1 MPHMERAT
9 SRLGVIILAAGRGTR
24 MRSERAKVLHAVA
37 GKPFILSVLDAALA
51 LTPDRIAVVVGHE
64 AEKVERVCAE
74 HLTGRG
80 AETPVV
86 YSLQREQHGTGDAVR
101 AAAPA
106 FEGFAG
112 DLLVLYGDVPA
123 LTPATLSMLIAHHR
137 RAGAALSLLTATFD
151 DPSGYGRIRR
161 RADGGI
167 AGVVEERDLAA
178 AERGI
183 REVNPGI
190 YCAAADFLLP
200 ALTRLRDDNVQRE
213 YYLTDVVGMAVAD
226 GLPVATLPVADIEEV
241 AGINS
246 RKEMARME
254 ERVRR
259 ALVERWME
267 AGVTFRNP
275 ATAYIEDGVTI
286 GADTEIGPNVQLL
299 GRTAIGRGC
308 RIDGTALLRDAA
320 IGDRVHLRLGVVM
333 TDCRVGDDAVI
344 GPFAH
349 LRPRSVLAPGVHI
362 GNFVETKNVR
372 LGAGTKANHLT
383 YLGDAEVGDHTN
395 IGAGTITCNYDGFTK
410 HRTVIGSRVQ
420 IGSDTQLVAPVT
432 VADDAYVGAGTTVTR
447 DVPAGH
453 LVLSRVP
460 QRTVAGWVERR
471 RAKTS
476 GTPAHTAPTRPA
488 EPVTPPR
495 PERAVVPARPAEAVA
510 AGKAAATPRAIGLAK
525 APPAK
530 RKTVRPTARP
540 PRLVNSG
547 RRGKR

>member
-1 MPHMERAT
+1 MERAS

-24 MRSERAKVLHAVA
+24 MRSERAKVLHTVA
-37 GKPFILSVLDAALA
+37 GKPFVLSVLDAALA
-51 LTPDRIAVVVGHE
+51 LAPDCVAVVVGHE
-64 AEKVERVCAE
+64 AGEVERVCAL
-74 HLTGRG
+74 HLAGRG
-80 AETPVV
+80 TETPVV
-86 YSLQREQHGTGDAVR
+86 YPLQREQRGTGDAVR

-123 LTPATLSMLIAHHR
+123 LTPATLSALLAHHR

-161 RADGGI
+161 RANGGI

-178 AERGI
+178 AERGT

-190 YCAAADFLLP
+190 YCATAGFLLP
-200 ALTRLRDDNVQRE
+200 ALARLRTDNAQRE

-226 GLPVATLPVADIEEV
+226 GLPVATLPAANIEEI

-246 RKEMARME
+246 RKEMAGME

-259 ALVERWME
+259 ALVERWMQ
-267 AGVTFRNP
+267 AGVTFRDP
-275 ATAYIEDGVTI
+275 ATAYLEEGVTI
-286 GADTEIGPNVQLL
+286 GADTEIGPNVQIL

-333 TDCRVGDDAVI
+333 TDCRVGDDAVV

-349 LRPRSVLAPGVHI
+349 LRPGSELATGVHI
-362 GNFVETKNVR
+362 GNFVETKNAHV
-372 LGAGTKANHLT
+372 GAGTKANHLT
-383 YLGDAEVGDHTN
+383 YLGDVEVGDHTN
-395 IGAGTITCNYDGFTK
+395 IGAGTITCNYDGFAK
-410 HRTVIGSRVQ
+410 HRTVIGNRVQ

-432 VADDAYVGAGTTVTR
+432 VADDAYVGAGTTVTS

-453 LVLSRVP
+453 LALSRVP
-460 QRTVAGWVERR
+460 QRTVAGWVARK
-471 RAKTS
+471 RAKA
-476 GTPAHTAPTRPA
+476 GDK
-488 EPVTPPR
+488 PVQ
-495 PERAVVPARPAEAVA
+495 ARPAATIAAARAAKAVP
-510 AGKAAATPRAIGLAK
+510 AGKGVAFAARAIGAAK
-525 APPAK
+525 APLAK
-530 RKTVRPTARP
+530 RKTVRPIARP
-540 PRLVNSG
+540 PARVNSG
-547 RRGKR
+547 PRGKR